1 MSLKPSK
8 CVVLLSA
15 PLLSALAVTVCF
27 ADKVTLKDGGL
38 LNGKVT
44 NAGKDVAVT
53 TPEGIRVVVERSSVE
68 RIARAATPDKP
79 KLTSDEKAWLSKIRK
94 LIARVEFG
102 DGEPRRLAL
111 RGLRAINDPA
121 AIPALMQTLRTSD
134 DDASRLLYV
143 RILGDM
149 PGSKAV
155 VGLVEEALFD
165 SSAPV
170 RDAAQEASK
179 KLRADYVRPF
189 YGQALRFPNREVVC
203 RAADV
208 LSTVGNRENVPY
220 LIDSLY
226 SKVVDVDYRPSCCMS
241 RVNYLASPR
250 GSPYVSDNR
259 TSHGDVAYAAVHLR
273 PVLVLRT
280 VQNPQ
285 VKDALEAITQQSFGY
300 NTAAWRHWWQSEQL
314 AENTKGR

>member
-8 CVVLLSA
+8 WFVRLSA
-15 PLLSALAVTVCF
+15 PLLSTLAVTVCL
-27 ADKVTLKDGGL
+27 ADKITLKSGGW

-44 NAGKDVAVT
+44 NAGNDVIVT
-53 TPEGIRVVVERSSVE
+53 NPDGIRVVVERSNVE
-68 RIARAATPDKP
+68 RITRAATPDKS
-79 KLTSDEKAWLSKIRK
+79 KLTNAEKAWLPKIRK
-94 LIARVEFG
+94 LISRVEL
-102 DGEPRRLAL
+102 GEGESRRLAL
-111 RGLRAINDPA
+111 RELRAVNDPA

-179 KLRADYVRPF
+179 KLRAEYVRPF
-189 YGQALRFPNREVVC
+189 YGQALRFPNRDVVC

-226 SKVVDVDYRPSCCMS
+226 
-241 RVNYLASPR
+241 
-250 GSPYVSDNR
+250 
-259 TSHGDVAYAAVHLR
+259 
-273 PVLVLRT
+273 
-280 VQNPQ
+280 
-285 VKDALEAITQQSFGY
+285 
-300 NTAAWRHWWQSEQL
+300 
-314 AENTKGR
+314 

>member
-8 CVVLLSA
+8 WFVLLSA

-27 ADKVTLKDGGL
+27 ADKVTLKSGGF
-38 LNGKVT
+38 LNGKVA
-44 NAGKDVAVT
+44 NAGNDVIVT
-53 TPEGIRVVVERSSVE
+53 TRDGIRVVVERSNVE
-68 RIARAATPDKP
+68 RISRAATPDKP
-79 KLTSDEKAWLSKIRK
+79 KLTNAEKSWLQKIRK
-94 LIARVEFG
+94 LISRVEFG
-102 DGEPRRLAL
+102 EGDSRRLAL
-111 RGLRAINDPA
+111 RELRAINDPA
-121 AIPALMQTLRTSD
+121 AIPGLMQTLRTSD
-134 DDASRLLYV
+134 EDASRILYV

-165 SSAPV
+165 ASSPV

-208 LSTVGNRENVPY
+208 LSTVGNRENVPS

-226 SKVVDVDYRPSCCMS
+226 SRVVDVDYRPSCCMS
-241 RVNYLASPR
+241 RVSYLAGPR
-250 GSPYVSDNR
+250 GSPYVQDNL

-273 PVLVLRT
+273 PVLVVRT

-285 VKDALEAITQQSFGY
+285 VKDALEAITKQSFGY
-300 NTAAWRHWWQSEQL
+300 NTVAWRRWWQSEQL
-314 AENTKGR
+314 AENSAKR